1 MRQIEIIKESPI
13 EWINYGDNLHG
24 GTLPPNL
31 FEKYVLPAYQRRSD
45 SLHKAGKFTYS
56 HWDGDCKPLLQYAKH
71 CGLDGIE
78 AITPVPQ
85 GDVTL
90 DEMKAALGDEIF
102 LIDGIAAILFNKTY
116 PVEDLVNQVNRLIEL
131 FAPKLVLGIS
141 DEMPSRGEISR
152 VRLVKEIVDEYN
164 NSLGR

>member
-1 MRQIEIIKESPI
+1 M
-13 EWINYGDNLHG
+13 
-24 GTLPPNL
+24 
-31 FEKYVLPAYQRRSD
+31 
-45 SLHKAGKFTYS
+45 
-56 HWDGDCKPLLQYAKH
+56 
-71 CGLDGIE
+71 
-78 AITPVPQ
+78 PQ

-90 DEMKAALGDEIF
+90 DEMKAALGDEVF
-102 LIDGIAAILFNKTY
+102 LIDGIAAILFNDTY

-152 VRLVKEIVDEYN
+152 VRLVKEMVDNYN